1 MVSSLTLFLLALNS
15 LLSLVFLFPIK
26 DYRGTYRTFSYM
38 TLALV
43 LFNAVIHVLVNYV
56 LPLGEDAW
64 SRGGLMWQVML
75 VPADII
81 NGEGLGALSMITA
94 AFLHADWSHLMG
106 NMFILWFF
114 GRKLEDVLG
123 STKFGLFYLACV
135 FVSGTGSVLGRA
147 TLPLTQG
154 MRPGLGA
161 SGAIMG
167 VVAAYLFLYHQQHIR
182 TLVFLTFIPIPVPL
196 HMPAWVF
203 ILYTV
208 TRDILSGWLE
218 QEFQAVGYFYSFV
231 DSFAHL
237 GGVIAGLVC
246 VYFFLPR
253 ELIYY
258 RHRPDAIP

>member
-1 MVSSLTLFLLALNS
+1 MINSLTFFLLILDF
-15 LLSLVFLFPIK
+15 LLSLVFLLPLK
-26 DYRGTYRTFSYM
+26 DYRAYRAFPYM

-43 LFNAVIHVLVNYV
+43 SLNTLIHVLVNYV

-64 SRGGLMWQVML
+64 SEGGLMWQAML
-75 VPADII
+75 VPADILS
-81 NGEGLGALSMITA
+81 GEGLGALSMITS

-106 NMFILWFF
+106 NMFVLWFF

-123 STKFGLFYLACV
+123 PAKFGLFYLACV
-135 FVSGTGSVLGRA
+135 LVSGTGSVLGRTA
-147 TLPLTQG
+147 LPLTRG
-154 MRPGLGA
+154 VIPGLGA

-167 VVAAYLFLYHQQHIR
+167 VVAAYLFLYSQQRIL
-182 TLVFLTFIPIPVPL
+182 TLILFGIIPVPL
-196 HMPAWVF
+196 RMPAWVF

-208 TRDILSGWLE
+208 ARDVLSGQLE
-218 QEFQAVGYFYSFV
+218 QEFQEIGYLYSFV

-253 ELIYY
+253 ELMYY
-258 RHRPDAIP
+258 RHGHDAAP